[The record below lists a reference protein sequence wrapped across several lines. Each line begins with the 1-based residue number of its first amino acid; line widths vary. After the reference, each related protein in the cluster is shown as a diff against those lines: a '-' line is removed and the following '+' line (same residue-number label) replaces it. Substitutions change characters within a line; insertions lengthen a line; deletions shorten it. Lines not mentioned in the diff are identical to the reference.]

1 MQDLRELVQIVT
13 KNRLKTIEII
23 GDSADAPSRVTDF
36 YDALVEGKFQSDDEA
51 AAHYY
56 DGDKQHSGYQKL
68 RGNLKSRLINSLF
81 FIDVK
86 DPDLS
91 ERQRSY
97 YLSYREWAAAKILF
111 SKNAS
116 NAAISICHKLLKT
129 ARKFEFTELAVDIT
143 RTLRL
148 HYGTR
153 EANIRKFDQ
162 YNEQFKYFEQI
173 WQIENL
179 AEELYADLTIS
190 YIHSRLDKEQ
200 LHETAQKYYGRL
212 KEAASAPDASYRLY
226 LCASLLEISI
236 YTSINDYEEA
246 IEVCK
251 KSIAF
256 FQAKPYSAKVPLQ
269 IYYYQLMVC
278 HIQLKK
284 YDIGKEDSE
293 KCLSYLEEGTYN
305 WFKYRELYLLLSF
318 HTAQYQEA
326 YRIFMETVE
335 HPKFKNMP
343 SHVTE
348 MWKVFE
354 AYIHYLIEIRKVQPV
369 EGEAHF
375 NNFRL
380 GRFLNEVPIFSKDK
394 RGMNIPVLVIQII
407 LMIQQKK
414 YNEAIDRIE
423 SIKKYVSRYLR
434 QDDTFRSNCFIKM
447 LLQIPANSFHRTGVE
462 RKTRKL
468 LKRLK
473 EVPLDV
479 ANQSHEI
486 EIIPFEALW
495 AIVLDQLENRFVRIY
510 PAKKDSSKK
519 QLS

>member
-1 MQDLRELVQIVT
+1 MQDLKELVYIVT

-23 GDSADAPSRVTDF
+23 GDSSDAPSRVTDF
-36 YDALVEGKFQSDDEA
+36 YNALADGKFETDDEA
-51 AAHYY
+51 AAFFYE
-56 DGDKQHSGYQKL
+56 GDKQHSGYQKL
-68 RGNLKSRLINSLF
+68 RTNLKSRLINSLF
-81 FIDVK
+81 FIDGK
-86 DPDLS
+86 DTDIS
-91 ERQRSY
+91 ERERAY

-116 NAAISICHKLLKT
+116 HAAISICHKLLK
-129 ARKFEFTELAVDIT
+129 AAKRYEFTELAVDIT

-153 EANIRKFDQ
+153 EANIKKFEQ
-162 YNEQFKYFEQI
+162 YNEQFKWYERV
-173 WQIENL
+173 WHMENL

-190 YIHSRLDKEQ
+190 YIHSRLDKLA
-200 LHETAQKYYGRL
+200 LHETAREYLSRL
-212 KEAASAPDASYRLY
+212 GEAPLDPEASYRLY
-226 LCASLLEISI
+226 LGASMLEISI
-236 YTSINDYEEA
+236 YTSINDYENA

-256 FQAKPYSAKVPLQ
+256 FQQKPYAAKIPLQ

-284 YDIGKEDSE
+284 YEAGKEDSE

-305 WFKYRELYLLLSF
+305 WFKYRELYMLLSL
-318 HTAQYQEA
+318 HTSQYQEA
-326 YRIFMETVE
+326 YRIFMETIE
-335 HPKFKNMP
+335 HPKFKTMA
-343 SHVTE
+343 SHITE
-348 MWKVFE
+348 MWKIFE
-354 AYIHYLIEIRKVQPV
+354 AYVHYLIEIGKIRPK
-369 EGEAHF
+369 EGEVHF
-375 NNFRL
+375 THFRL
-380 GRFLNEVPIFSKDK
+380 GKFLNEVPIFSKDK
-394 RGMNIPVLVIQII
+394 RGMNIPVLVIQIV

-423 SIKKYVSRYLR
+423 SIKKYCSRYLR

-468 LKRLK
+468 FKRLK

-486 EIIPFEALW
+486 EIIPFESMWAL
-495 AIVLDQLENRFVRIY
+495 VLEQLENRFVRVY
-510 PAKKDSSKK
+510 PAKKDTKK
-519 QLS
+519 LLS